1 MPRRVG
7 RPQSNFAP
15 FRDEF
20 PHVNVS
26 DLRKAG
32 ILHGDD
38 AFALISFGPDER
50 ELERTC
56 EVKLHQ
62 MALIQGG
69 SWTQF
74 ICPNCFKRAKNLRWI
89 NDGPRC
95 IACDGLQTRRYRT
108 QGVDKLIANLREK
121 LYGPKPVKWRRLSL
135 ELSLREAEARR
146 NFLLLKEAKRKH
158 ER

>member
-26 DLRKAG
+26 DLRKSG
-32 ILHGDD
+32 VILDSD
-38 AFALISFGPDER
+38 RAALVAFGPDER
-50 ELERTC
+50 GLERLFD
-56 EVKLHQ
+56 VALHQ
-62 MALIQGG
+62 MALQQGG

-74 ICPNCFKRAKNLRWI
+74 ICPNCGKRAKNLRWI
-89 NDGPRC
+89 KDGPRC

-121 LYGPKPVKWRRLSL
+121 LYGPKPVKWRRQTL

-146 NFLLLKEAKRKH
+146 NFLLLKEARRKND
-158 ER
+158 